1 MRYVVDRIEED
12 IVVLEEQESGEIIN
26 MNLSKIPFIIKEGDV
41 IIYENDEWN
50 SSIEE
55 KEIID
60 DRIKKKMEDL
70 WN

>member
-50 SSIEE
+50 NSAKE